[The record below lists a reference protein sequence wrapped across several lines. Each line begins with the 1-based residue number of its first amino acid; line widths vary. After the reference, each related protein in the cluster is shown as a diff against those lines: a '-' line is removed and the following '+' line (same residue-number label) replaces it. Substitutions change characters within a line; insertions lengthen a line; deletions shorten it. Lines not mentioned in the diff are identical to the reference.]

1 MSTVPV
7 APEPGVPA
15 SRDAATGA
23 SADDTAATRGRSL
36 PTWLDVSLA
45 VLFGLFYAYDVWEV
59 VESIVQLLGLGLSF
73 SGAGWAVMIAALV
86 APLACFAA
94 AFALGRRRGVLG
106 RIALYFTGLAVSAVL
121 FLSLTVLLGQ
131 IGGVVV

>member
-15 SRDAATGA
+15 STDAATGVV
-23 SADDTAATRGRSL
+23 DDTATRNRSL
-36 PTWLDVSLA
+36 PTWLDVTLA

-73 SGAGWAVMIAALV
+73 SGGGWAVMIVALV
-86 APLACFAA
+86 APLACFGV
-94 AFALGRRRGVLG
+94 AFALGRRRGLLA

>member
-1 MSTVPV
+1 MSAVP
-7 APEPGVPA
+7 ASPEPGAPIVSDA
-15 SRDAATGA
+15 DAAGGPARVRT
-23 SADDTAATRGRSL
+23 L
-36 PTWLDVSLA
+36 PIWLDVSLA
-45 VLFGLFYAYDVWEV
+45 VLFGLFFAYDVWEV

-86 APLACFAA
+86 APLACFGV
-94 AFALGRRRGVLG
+94 AFALGRRRGLLA

-121 FLSLTVLLGQ
+121 FLSLSVLLGQ

>member
-1 MSTVPV
+1 MSAASVSPGQ
-7 APEPGVPA
+7 EPGPA
-15 SRDAATGA
+15 ASGA
-23 SADDTAATRGRSL
+23 LDGARRPSL
-36 PTWLDVSLA
+36 PTWLDATLA

-73 SGAGWAVMIAALV
+73 SAGGWVVMIAALL

-94 AFALGRRRGVLG
+94 AFALGRRTGVLG
-106 RIALYFTGLAVSAVL
+106 RIALYFAGLCVSAVL
-121 FLSLTVLLGQ
+121 FLSLSVLVGQ

>member
-15 SRDAATGA
+15 STDAAA
-23 SADDTAATRGRSL
+23 APSADAATRGRSL

-73 SGAGWAVMIAALV
+73 SGGGWAVMIAALV
-86 APLACFAA
+86 APLVCFAA
-94 AFALGRRRGVLG
+94 AFALGRRRGVLA
-106 RIALYFTGLAVSAVL
+106 RIALYVTGLCVSAVL